1 MKVGII
7 TYDYEHLKTEQIVNN
22 LILDKRILEIKLF
35 ALPFLK
41 RKERK
46 VLFQHRP
53 NQNMGTQTRNLR
65 KLDKVSFQEWSG
77 NEIISDKV
85 DFFLIAGAGIIDINF
100 AQGKP
105 IVNAH
110 PGIIPTSRGLD
121 SFKWAILNGDQVGIT
136 LHFIDQ
142 EVDKGEVLFIEKTPI
157 FYDDTIED
165 LARRHYELEI
175 FILSRTLDVL
185 DERVIPDAKEKLAKL
200 RMPIETEK
208 NLLKGFDK
216 WKKSQLDI

>member
-7 TYDYEHLKTEQIVNN
+7 TYDNEHLKTEQLVNN
-22 LILDKRILEIKLF
+22 LVLDKRIHEIKLF

-53 NQNMGTQTRNLR
+53 NQNTGTLTRNLR

-77 NEIISDKV
+77 SEIISDIV

-100 AQGKP
+100 ARGKP

-121 SFKWAILNGDQVGIT
+121 SFKWSILNGDRVGIT
-136 LHFIDQ
+136 LHLIDK

-157 FYDDTIED
+157 FYDDTIEA

-175 FILSRTLDVL
+175 FILSRVLDVL
-185 DERVIPDAKEKLAKL
+185 EERVITDAEEKPARL
-200 RMPIETEK
+200 RMPIDSEK
-208 NLLKGFDK
+208 NMLKVFNR
-216 WKKSQLDI
+216 WKSTQLGI

>member
-7 TYDYEHLKTEQIVNN
+7 TYDYKHLKTEQLVNN
-22 LILDKRILEIKLF
+22 LVLDKRIHEIKLF

-53 NQNMGTQTRNLR
+53 NQNTGTLTRNLK

-77 NEIISDKV
+77 NEIISDRV

-105 IVNAH
+105 IINAH

-121 SFKWAILNGDQVGIT
+121 SFKWSILNGDVVGIT
-136 LHFIDQ
+136 LHLIDK
-142 EVDKGEVLFIEKTPI
+142 EVDKGEV
-157 FYDDTIED
+157 

-175 FILSRTLDVL
+175 FILSRALDVL
-185 DERVIPDAKEKLAKL
+185 EERVVTDVEEKPARL

-208 NLLKGFDK
+208 NMLKDFDR
-216 WKKSQLDI
+216 WKNSQLDF